1 MFIHDVSAY
10 VGGPAEVSVLKEE
23 LRRHTDVYFRRVSK
37 FVLLALIGANA
48 CMAGRQPDRDT
59 AVYLTTENGN
69 LADTDTVLSQ
79 LYRRHALPLPFN
91 FINTMAN
98 TASFYIAQGLGLFG
112 RNLSISSQN
121 LSFERGLELLKTDMD
136 MGYVRRALIGLVD
149 QAASS
154 SFHFED
160 SPDGDGAL
168 VNQIDRSCWLYVTS
182 EKEGAIGDVAGI
194 RSFKSQDDALAWLE
208 NITEA
213 LAPDTAIA
221 FGAAVGRV
229 EKDLWSARIQAAWSR
244 PAAVFNYIKN
254 FGSLNVTTACGVA
267 RFLKT
272 SDAPALL
279 HINRNFNDQYVILH
293 IIKYGDASP
302 ILSKTP

>member
-10 VGGPAEVSVLKEE
+10 VGAPAEVSVLKEE

-48 CMAGRQPDRDT
+48 CMAGRQPDMDT

-79 LYRRHALPLPFN
+79 LYQRHALPLPFN

-112 RNLSISSQN
+112 RNLCVSSQN

-149 QAASS
+149 EAAASA
-154 SFHFED
+154 FHFEA

-168 VNQIDRSCWLYVTS
+168 VNGIDRSCWLHIAAESDGALGEVT
-182 EKEGAIGDVAGI
+182 AV
-194 RSFKSQDDALAWLE
+194 RSFKAQADALAWLE
-208 NITEA
+208 NIPESPPPETV
-213 LAPDTAIA
+213 IA
-221 FGAAVGRV
+221 WGAA
-229 EKDLWSARIQAAWSR
+229 
-244 PAAVFNYIKN
+244 
-254 FGSLNVTTACGVA
+254 
-267 RFLKT
+267 
-272 SDAPALL
+272 
-279 HINRNFNDQYVILH
+279 
-293 IIKYGDASP
+293 
-302 ILSKTP
+302 